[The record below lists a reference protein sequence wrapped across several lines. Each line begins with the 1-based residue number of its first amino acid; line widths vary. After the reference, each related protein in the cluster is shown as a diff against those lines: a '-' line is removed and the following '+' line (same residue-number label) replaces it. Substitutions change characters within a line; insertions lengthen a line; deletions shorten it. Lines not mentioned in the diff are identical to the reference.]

1 MLNITDLAD
10 TINLDCENGDYFWAY
25 GLIKESKKMWQ
36 GDNKNLSCD
45 AALQMLEQVN
55 EVR

>member
-25 GLIKESKKMWQ
+25 GLIKESKKIWQ
-36 GDNKNLSCD
+36 GDNKNLLCD
-45 AALQMLEQVN
+45 AALQMLEQAN